1 MMTSG
6 SKTYH
11 KVTTSLTAEQH
22 EWIRRVAAQAQL
34 EGVSITSADVIRL
47 ALTRLK
53 AQLPEGD
60 LRAELVAH
68 VLKEVEHYPGRA
80 NRGLPRSPLAPAHQA
95 ASASRTSPNAGSTS
109 RSQSAR

>member
-1 MMTSG
+1 MVTGG

-34 EGVSITSADVIRL
+34 EGISITAADVIRL
-47 ALTRLK
+47 ALTRLQD
-53 AQLPEGD
+53 QLPERN
-60 LRAELVAH
+60 LRTELIAH

-80 NRGLPRSPLAPAHQA
+80 NRGLPRS
-95 ASASRTSPNAGSTS
+95 TESPR
-109 RSQSAR
+109 RS

>member
-1 MMTSG
+1 MMTGG

-53 AQLPEGD
+53 EQLSEKD
-60 LRAELVAH
+60 LRAQLVAH
-68 VLKEVEHYPGRA
+68 VLKEVERYPGRA
-80 NRGLPRSPLAPAHQA
+80 NRGLPRSPLP
-95 ASASRTSPNAGSTS
+95 P
-109 RSQSAR
+109 

>member
-6 SKTYH
+6 PKTYH

-22 EWIRRVAAQAQL
+22 QWIRRVAAQAQL

-47 ALTRLK
+47 ALTRLQE
-53 AQLPEGD
+53 QLPQRD

-80 NRGLPRSPLAPAHQA
+80 NRGLPKSSPAP
-95 ASASRTSPNAGSTS
+95 
-109 RSQSAR
+109 

>member
-1 MMTSG
+1 MMTG
-6 SKTYH
+6 KSKTYH

-34 EGVSITSADVIRL
+34 DGVSITAADVIRL
-47 ALTRLK
+47 ALTRLQG
-53 AQLPEGD
+53 QLPEGD

-80 NRGLPRSPLAPAHQA
+80 NRGLPRPPP
-95 ASASRTSPNAGSTS
+95 TP
-109 RSQSAR
+109 

>member
-1 MMTSG
+1 MVGG

-53 AQLPEGD
+53 EQLPERE

-80 NRGLPRSPLAPAHQA
+80 NRGLPRST
-95 ASASRTSPNAGSTS
+95 ASTR
-109 RSQSAR
+109 RS

>member
-1 MMTSG
+1 MMTGG

-47 ALTRLK
+47 ALTRLQD
-53 AQLPEGD
+53 QLREGD
-60 LRAELVAH
+60 LRAELIAH
-68 VLKEVEHYPGRA
+68 VLKEVERYPGRA
-80 NRGLPRSPLAPAHQA
+80 NRGLPKSSPAP
-95 ASASRTSPNAGSTS
+95 
-109 RSQSAR
+109 

>member
-1 MMTSG
+1 MMTGG

-11 KVTTSLTAEQH
+11 KVTTSLTAEHH

-34 EGVSITSADVIRL
+34 DGVSITAADVIRL
-47 ALTRLK
+47 ALSRLQE
-53 AQLPEGD
+53 QLPEGD

-80 NRGLPRSPLAPAHQA
+80 NRGLPRPPP
-95 ASASRTSPNAGSTS
+95 TS
-109 RSQSAR
+109 

>member
-1 MMTSG
+1 MMSAG

-47 ALTRLK
+47 ALSRLK
-53 AQLPEGD
+53 EQLPEGD

-80 NRGLPRSPLAPAHQA
+80 NRGLPRSPAVPY
-95 ASASRTSPNAGSTS
+95 
-109 RSQSAR
+109 

>member
-1 MMTSG
+1 MVPRG

-47 ALTRLK
+47 ALTRLQE
-53 AQLPEGD
+53 QLPEGD
-60 LRAELVAH
+60 LRAELITH
-68 VLKEVEHYPGRA
+68 VLEEAEQYPGRA
-80 NRGLPRSPLAPAHQA
+80 NRGLPKLPKP
-95 ASASRTSPNAGSTS
+95 TP
-109 RSQSAR
+109 

>member
-1 MMTSG
+1 MMTGG

-53 AQLPEGD
+53 EQLPEED

-68 VLKEVEHYPGRA
+68 VLKEVKHYPGRA
-80 NRGLPRSPLAPAHQA
+80 NRGLPKSPIV
-95 ASASRTSPNAGSTS
+95 R
-109 RSQSAR
+109 

>member
-1 MMTSG
+1 MMTGG

-34 EGVSITSADVIRL
+34 DGVSITAADVIRL
-47 ALTRLK
+47 ALSRLK
-53 AQLPEGD
+53 EQLPEGD

-68 VLKEVEHYPGRA
+68 VLKEVKHYPGRA
-80 NRGLPRSPLAPAHQA
+80 NRGLPRPPP
-95 ASASRTSPNAGSTS
+95 TS
-109 RSQSAR
+109 

>member
-1 MMTSG
+1 MAGG

-53 AQLPEGD
+53 EQLPEKE
-60 LRAELVAH
+60 LRADLVAH

-80 NRGLPRSPLAPAHQA
+80 NRGLPRST
-95 ASASRTSPNAGSTS
+95 ASTR
-109 RSQSAR
+109 RS

>member
-1 MMTSG
+1 MMTG
-6 SKTYH
+6 GPKTYH

-34 EGVSITSADVIRL
+34 DGVSITAADVIRL
-47 ALTRLK
+47 ALSRLQE
-53 AQLPEGD
+53 QLPEGD

-80 NRGLPRSPLAPAHQA
+80 NRGLPRPPPS
-95 ASASRTSPNAGSTS
+95 S
-109 RSQSAR
+109 